1 VPHVQK
7 GAVLIVNDQSAAR
20 IAASFLTVIFALS
33 FGAPVLAD
41 SALPTAAAADASSL
55 TDPLAVTLLSNGT
68 ESSFSTQARTVA
80 DLLAERGIR
89 FTMGDSVAPPLG
101 SPLENGTR
109 VVYRSAQAVQLRVGP
124 SISAIRSTAG
134 TVGELLRDEH
144 VALGPRDEVS
154 PSRLSRLYADEVVR
168 VVRVRIWTAR
178 ERIAIAPK
186 LVRRSD
192 PALLPGKT
200 KTLASGTP
208 GVRETTVRYT
218 RRDDD
223 APTRMVLQM
232 RIVREPQ
239 ARVVASGGV
248 AYAALAR
255 VAAQGFASAVH
266 MAGSALHMIATAY
279 SAACYGCSG
288 VTASGVRAGFGIVA
302 VDPSVIP
309 LGTKV
314 FIPGYGRAV
323 AGDTGG
329 AILGHR
335 IDLGFDSEIA
345 ARRFGRRP
353 ITLYVLR

>member
-1 VPHVQK
+1 M
-7 GAVLIVNDQSAAR
+7 IVNDRSAPR

-33 FGAPVLAD
+33 LGAPVFAD
-41 SALPTAAAADASSL
+41 SALPTAAPADASSVS
-55 TDPLAVTLLSNGT
+55 DPLAVTLLSNGT
-68 ESSFSTQARTVA
+68 ESSFSTEARTVA

-89 FTMGDSVAPPLG
+89 FTVGDSVAPPLG
-101 SPLENGTR
+101 APLENGTR
-109 VVYRSAQAVQLRVGP
+109 VVYRSAQPVQLWVG
-124 SISAIRSTAG
+124 SKISAIRSTAG

-144 VALGPRDEVS
+144 VALGPRDEVW
-154 PSRLSRLYADEVVR
+154 PNRHSRLSADEVVR
-168 VVRVRIWTAR
+168 VVRVRIWTTR

-186 LVRRSD
+186 IERRSD
-192 PALLPGKT
+192 PSLLPGKT

-218 RRDDD
+218 RRDGG
-223 APTRMVLQM
+223 APTRMILEM
-232 RIVREPQ
+232 RIVREPR
-239 ARVVASGGV
+239 ARVVAGGV

-335 IDLGFDSEIA
+335 IDLGFDSENA

-353 ITLYVLR
+353 VTLYVLR

>member
-1 VPHVQK
+1 M
-7 GAVLIVNDQSAAR
+7 IVNDQSAAR
-20 IAASFLTVIFALS
+20 IAASFLTVAFALTL
-33 FGAPVLAD
+33 GAPAFAAD
-41 SALPTAAAADASSL
+41 SANPTAAAADASSL
-55 TDPLAVTLLSNGT
+55 SEPLAVTLLSNGT
-68 ESSFSTQARTVA
+68 ESSFSTEARTVS
-80 DLLAERGIR
+80 DVLAERGIR
-89 FTMGDSVAPPLG
+89 FTAGDSVVPALG
-101 SPLENGTR
+101 YPLENGSR
-109 VVYRSAQAVQLRVGP
+109 IVYRSAQPVQLRVGT

-144 VALGPRDEVS
+144 VALGPRDEVRPS
-154 PSRLSRLYADEVVR
+154 RASRLSANEVVR
-168 VVRVRIWTAR
+168 VIRVRIWTAR

-186 LVRRSD
+186 LERRTDRS
-192 PALLPGKT
+192 LSPGKT
-200 KTLASGTP
+200 RTLASGAP
-208 GVRETTVRYT
+208 GVREATVRYT
-218 RRDDD
+218 RRDDEE
-223 APTRMVLQM
+223 PTRTILGM
-232 RIVREPQ
+232 RIVREPR
-239 ARVVASGGV
+239 ARIVASGGV

-288 VTASGVRAGFGIVA
+288 VTATGVRAGFGIVA

-335 IDLGFDSEIA
+335 VDLGFDSEIA

-353 ITLYVLR
+353 VTLYVLR

>member
-1 VPHVQK
+1 M
-7 GAVLIVNDQSAAR
+7 IVNDQSAAR
-20 IAASFLTVIFALS
+20 IAASVLTVTFALAL
-33 FGAPVLAD
+33 GAPVFAAD

-55 TDPLAVTLLSNGT
+55 SEPIAVTLLSNGT
-68 ESSFSTQARTVA
+68 ESSFSTESRTVA

-89 FTMGDSVAPPLG
+89 FAAGDYVSPALEL
-101 SPLENGTR
+101 PLENGSR
-109 VVYRSAQAVQLRVGP
+109 VVYRSAMPVQLRVGT
-124 SISAIRSTAG
+124 SIAAIRSTAT
-134 TVGELLRDEH
+134 TVGELLRDERI
-144 VALGPRDEVS
+144 ALGRRDEVC
-154 PSRLSRLYADEVVR
+154 PGRLSSLHADEVVR
-168 VVRVRIWTAR
+168 VTRVRTWTAR
-178 ERIAIAPK
+178 ERVAIVPN
-186 LVRRSD
+186 LERRTDRS
-192 PALLPGKT
+192 LLPGTT
-200 KTLASGTP
+200 KTLASGMP

-223 APTRMVLQM
+223 TPTRAILGI
-232 RIVREPQ
+232 RIVREPR
-239 ARVVASGGV
+239 ARIVASGGV

-255 VAAQGFASAVH
+255 VAAQGFASAMH

-279 SAACYGCSG
+279 SAACYGCTG
-288 VTASGVRAGFGIVA
+288 FTASGVRAGFGVIA
-302 VDPSVIP
+302 VDPSIIP

-353 ITLYVLR
+353 VTLYVLR